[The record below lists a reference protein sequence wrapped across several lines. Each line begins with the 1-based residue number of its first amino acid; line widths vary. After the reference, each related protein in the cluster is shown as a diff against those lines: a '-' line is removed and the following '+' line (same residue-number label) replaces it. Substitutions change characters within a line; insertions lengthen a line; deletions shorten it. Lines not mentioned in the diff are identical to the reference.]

1 MLLKWQ
7 LMVISPVI
15 LVMAACSSDDQEKI
29 GNSAKEFA
37 FIVHEIVSADP
48 RFLNVEAVL
57 TEADKKIIVETAKA
71 GHVKLNALK
80 AMGFQQS
87 SMDSL
92 FYFFRSFKT
101 RELLRDQAPISIGKT
116 SIENE
121 VAHAALHLGNKKCD
135 FTFIKESAGWKISLI
150 ACDKQPY

>member
-15 LVMAACSSDDQEKI
+15 LTLAACSSDQEKI
-29 GNSAKEFA
+29 GNSTKEFA

-57 TEADKKIIVETAKA
+57 TEADEKIIIETAKA
-71 GHVKLNALK
+71 GHVKLNKLK
-80 AMGFQQS
+80 ASGFQQQ
-87 SMDSL
+87 SMDNV

-101 RELLRDQAPISIGKT
+101 RELLKDQAPLSIGKT